1 MGNWWKS
8 IFELLRLS
16 AVQPTAIQCR
26 AGITYTAVASF
37 ATRNVCPENLARSIR
52 FFTPVIE
59 ERHKG
64 LNSLLVEIGSIDA
77 PTIKELKKIIQEHG
91 EKIYARYSNVV
102 GLKISN
108 VRCVGGIK
116 KDEPCIVLYCLDKTL
131 LPFGENPLPDSLGGW
146 PCDIREDIV
155 MLGQC
160 LSNCTNQSLP
170 ELGCSIGSSTTG
182 GSGSVGFYY
191 KSQITSDRF
200 KCGFL
205 TASHVALDFFEDFY
219 NKSLL
224 SRYFDLRQMTFSICH
239 PSREDCRSGK
249 KIGKVVESFL
259 GNVSSGSSEQSGL
272 DIAVVESNVF
282 AEKGVLYFVFI
293 SKLIWPTVFNCHAD
307 QHYMYNIEIIII
319 NQIINRLE

>member
-1 MGNWWKS
+1 MTL
-8 IFELLRLS
+8 FFYFTVS
-16 AVQPTAIQCR
+16 ADWCKRDIIPNR
-26 AGITYTAVASF
+26 
-37 ATRNVCPENLARSIR
+37 
-52 FFTPVIE
+52 
-59 ERHKG
+59 
-64 LNSLLVEIGSIDA
+64 SLLQKYPSVTNFMIGHRGDKNPVLKVYLLNDDKKAELFFRKKYSKYARIECVHIKKKEMLDKIETLKFYEEKAPAIDA

-131 LPFGENPLPDSLGGW
+131 IPFGENPLPDSLGGW

-160 LSNCTNQSLP
+160 LSNCTNQRLP

-205 TASHVALDFFEDFY
+205 TASHVVLGLFEDFY
-219 NKSLL
+219 KTSLL
-224 SRYFDLRQMTFSICH
+224 SRYFDLRQKTFSIYH
-239 PSREDCRSGK
+239 PSREDSKSGK
-249 KIGKVVESFL
+249 KIGKVVASYL
-259 GNVSSGSSEQSGL
+259 GNIPSGSSDQSGL

-293 SKLIWPTVFNCHAD
+293 
-307 QHYMYNIEIIII
+307 
-319 NQIINRLE
+319 